1 MTVFTGKPIDME
13 RINDATGGDEEF
25 LKELVEIF
33 LDDAVLRIEEL
44 KSALQT
50 GDPEEVGR
58 TAHKLKGASANM
70 GADGL
75 TSYAKEL
82 EALTVVAKLQEAGP
96 LMQGLETELTRVRS
110 TLESLIQ

>member
-1 MTVFTGKPIDME
+1 MTAERMPINLE

-33 LDDAVLRIEEL
+33 LDDAELRVQEL
-44 KSALQT
+44 ASAISS
-50 GDPEEVGR
+50 GDLDEFGR

-75 TSYAKEL
+75 FEMAKEM
-82 EALTVVAKLQEAGP
+82 EHMDQSALGAAGA
-96 LMQGLETELTRVRS
+96 MIGELKVELARV
-110 TLESLIQ
+110 TESLHKLVAG